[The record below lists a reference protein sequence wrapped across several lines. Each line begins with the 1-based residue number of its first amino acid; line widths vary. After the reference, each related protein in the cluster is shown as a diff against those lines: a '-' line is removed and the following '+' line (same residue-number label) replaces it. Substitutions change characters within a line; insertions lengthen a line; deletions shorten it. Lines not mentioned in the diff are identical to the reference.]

1 VHIAV
6 SAGSHA
12 GAGSRAGADS
22 AAGSGA
28 AADETVSLT
37 ELDEVGRLLGQ
48 PEQIPRAQLPH
59 EVARREKQSPRWV
72 WDDTRR
78 WYPALLAAD
87 VIVERCIDLRLCH
100 AILRNAAATASSEL
114 ALAEASSWDAPSTWA
129 PQAETDTLFD
139 LGVQR
144 GRDDEAG
151 GDPVEEFRLQRTAV
165 AGAPDPN
172 RLSLLLA
179 AESAGSLIAIEM
191 QHAGLPWNASKH
203 NELLVDLLGER
214 PQPGHRPA
222 RLHELLLEI
231 RSAIDDPTANP
242 DSPVE
247 LVKSLRR
254 AGVDVS
260 STNRWELARHEHP
273 VIEPLLAYKK
283 LSRLLTANGWNWID
297 TWVESGRFRPVYVP
311 GGVVTGRW
319 AADGGGALQ
328 LPHQVRAAVIADP
341 GWMFVVADAAQLE
354 PRILTAMSGDRA
366 MALAGRDRDLYDGIV
381 ASGAVETRAAAKVG
395 MLGAMYGATTG
406 ESGRMLPRLAR
417 SYPDAIRFVEEAA
430 RLGETGAVVS
440 THLGR
445 TSPRPSAE
453 WREAQDDARQEGAGE
468 AVQARAKTARRSWG
482 RFTRNFVVQGTAA
495 EWALSW
501 MAGLRRR
508 LALLGPELP
517 LVERPHLVF
526 FLHDEIVVHT
536 PAALADVVAAEVR
549 AAAEDAG
556 RLLFGSVP
564 VQFPVTVAVVD
575 SYDKAKG

>member
-6 SAGSHA
+6 
-12 GAGSRAGADS
+12 GAAPG
-22 AAGSGA
+22 AAG
-28 AADETVSLT
+28 DEAVTLT
-37 ELDEVGRLLGQ
+37 ELDDVGRLLGQ
-48 PEQIPRAQLPH
+48 PETVLREQLPH
-59 EVARREKQSPRWV
+59 EVARREASSPRWV

-78 WYPALLAAD
+78 WYPALLAHD
-87 VIVERCIDLRLCH
+87 VQVERCIDLRLCH
-100 AILRNAAATASSEL
+100 TILRNAAATAQSEL
-114 ALAEASSWDAPSTWA
+114 ALAPFSSWDAPSAWA
-129 PQAETDTLFD
+129 EPAPSDTLFD

-144 GRDDEAG
+144 GRDDSAG
-151 GDPVEEFRLQRTAV
+151 LDPVEEFRLQRAAV
-165 AGAPDPN
+165 TGATDPN

-191 QHAGLPWNASKH
+191 QFAGLPWDASRH
-203 NELLVDLLGER
+203 NELLVELLGER
-214 PQPGHRPA
+214 PQQGQRPA
-222 RLHELLLEI
+222 RMHELLLEI
-231 RSAIDDPTANP
+231 RSAIDDPAANP

-254 AGVDVS
+254 AGIDVS

-297 TWVESGRFRPVYVP
+297 TWVEGGRFRPVYVP

-328 LPHQVRAAVIADP
+328 LPHQIRGAVIADP

-366 MALAGRDRDLYDGIV
+366 MALAGQGRDLYDGIV

-417 SYPDAIRFVEEAA
+417 SYPRAIRFVEEAA
-430 RLGETGAVVS
+430 RLGESGAVVS

-445 TSPRPSAE
+445 TSPQPSDA
-453 WREAQDDARQEGAGE
+453 WREAQDDAQQEGAGE
-468 AVQARAKTARRSWG
+468 AVQTRAKTARRSWG

-495 EWALSW
+495 EWALAW

-508 LALLGPELP
+508 LALLGPELA
-517 LVERPHLVF
+517 LRDRPHLVF

-536 PAALADVVAAEVR
+536 PAELAEAVAAEVR

-556 RLLFGSVP
+556 RLLFGAAP
-564 VQFPVTVAVVD
+564 VQFPVTVAIVD
-575 SYDKAKG
+575 SYDKAKA

>member
-1 VHIAV
+1 MHIAV
-6 SAGSHA
+6 SA
-12 GAGSRAGADS
+12 
-22 AAGSGA
+22 AAGTD
-28 AADETVSLT
+28 ADEAVTLT
-37 ELDEVGRLLGQ
+37 ELDEAGRLLGQ
-48 PEQIPRAQLPH
+48 PETVSRDEFARA
-59 EVARREKQSPRWV
+59 VAQREEQSPRWV

-78 WYPALLAAD
+78 WYPGLLDAG
-87 VIVERCIDLRLCH
+87 VEVERCIDLRLCH
-100 AILRNAAATASSEL
+100 TILRNAAATAESEL
-114 ALAEASSWDAPSTWA
+114 ALAPASSWDAPSSWA
-129 PQAETDTLFD
+129 EHGETDTLFD

-144 GRDDEAG
+144 GRDDAAG
-151 GDPVEEFRLQRTAV
+151 ADPVEEFRLQRAAV
-165 AGAPDPN
+165 AGTADPN

-191 QHAGLPWNASKH
+191 QFAGLPWNASRH
-203 NELLVDLLGER
+203 NELLVELLGER
-214 PQPGHRPA
+214 PPAGQRPA
-222 RLHELLLEI
+222 RMHELLLEI
-231 RSAIDDPTANP
+231 RAAIDDPTANP

-297 TWVESGRFRPVYVP
+297 AWVEGGRFRPVYVP

-328 LPHQVRAAVIADP
+328 LPHQVRGAVIADP

-417 SYPDAIRFVEEAA
+417 SYPSAIRFVEEAA
-430 RLGETGAVVS
+430 RLGESGAVVS

-445 TSPRPSAE
+445 TSPHPSPE
-453 WREAQDDARQEGAGE
+453 WRELQDDARQEGASE

-495 EWALSW
+495 EWALAW

-508 LALLGPELP
+508 LALSGAEAALRQ
-517 LVERPHLVF
+517 RPHLVF
-526 FLHDEIVVHT
+526 FLHDEIVVHA
-536 PAALADVVAAEVR
+536 PAAQAEAVAREVRESAAE
-549 AAAEDAG
+549 AG
-556 RLLFGSVP
+556 RLLFGSAP
-564 VQFPVTVAVVD
+564 VQFPVSVAIVG
-575 SYDKAKG
+575 SYDEAKG

>member
-1 VHIAV
+1 MHIAV
-6 SAGSHA
+6 SAGSV
-12 GAGSRAGADS
+12 G
-22 AAGSGA
+22 AGSGA
-28 AADETVSLT
+28 GDGDDAVTLT
-37 ELDEVGRLLGQ
+37 ELDDAGRLLGQ
-48 PEQIPRAQLPH
+48 PETVALDRFPS
-59 EVARREKQSPRWV
+59 EVARRERLSPRWV

-78 WYPALLAAD
+78 WYPALLAHD
-87 VIVERCIDLRLCH
+87 VVVERCVDLRLCH
-100 AILRNAAATASSEL
+100 TILRTASATASSQL
-114 ALAEASSWDAPSTWA
+114 ALAPASPWDAPAMWA
-129 PQAETDTLFD
+129 VQGESESDTLFE

-144 GRDDEAG
+144 GRDDEQG
-151 GDPVEEFRLQRTAV
+151 LDPVEEFRLQRAAV

-172 RLSLLLA
+172 RLALLLA

-191 QHAGLPWNASKH
+191 QHAGLPWNAARH

-214 PQPGHRPA
+214 PQPGQRPA
-222 RLHELLLEI
+222 RMHELLLQI
-231 RSAIDDPTANP
+231 RAAIDDPTANP

-254 AGVDVS
+254 AGIDVT

-297 TWVESGRFRPVYVP
+297 SWVEGGRFRPVYVP

-328 LPHQVRAAVIADP
+328 LPHQVRGAVIADP

-366 MALAGRDRDLYDGIV
+366 MAAAGRDRDLYDGIV
-381 ASGAVETRAAAKVG
+381 ASGTVENRAAAKVG

-430 RLGETGAVVS
+430 RLGESGAVVS

-445 TSPRPSAE
+445 SSPLPSAQ
-453 WREAQDDARQEGAGE
+453 WREAQDDAQQEGASE
-468 AVQARAKTARRSWG
+468 AVQTRAKTARRSWG

-508 LALLGPELP
+508 LVLLGPGLP
-517 LVERPHLVF
+517 LRDRPHLVF

-536 PAALADVVAAEVR
+536 PAALADTVAAEVR

-556 RLLFGSVP
+556 RLLFGPVP

>member
-1 VHIAV
+1 M
-6 SAGSHA
+6 
-12 GAGSRAGADS
+12 
-22 AAGSGA
+22 
-28 AADETVSLT
+28 TLT
-37 ELDEVGRLLGQ
+37 ELDEAGRLLGQ
-48 PEQIPRAQLPH
+48 PETVSRDEFARA
-59 EVARREKQSPRWV
+59 VAQREEQSPRWV

-78 WYPALLAAD
+78 WYPGLLDAG
-87 VIVERCIDLRLCH
+87 VEVERCIDLRLCH
-100 AILRNAAATASSEL
+100 TILRNAAATAESEL
-114 ALAEASSWDAPSTWA
+114 ALAPASSWDAPSSWA
-129 PQAETDTLFD
+129 EHGETDTLFD

-144 GRDDEAG
+144 GRDDAAG
-151 GDPVEEFRLQRTAV
+151 ADPVEEFRLQRAAV
-165 AGAPDPN
+165 AGTADPN

-191 QHAGLPWNASKH
+191 QFAGLPWNASRH
-203 NELLVDLLGER
+203 NELLVELLGER
-214 PQPGHRPA
+214 PPAGQRPA
-222 RLHELLLEI
+222 RMHELLLEI
-231 RSAIDDPTANP
+231 RAAIDDPTANP

-297 TWVESGRFRPVYVP
+297 TWVEGGRFRPVYVP

-328 LPHQVRAAVIADP
+328 LPHQVRGAVIADP

-417 SYPDAIRFVEEAA
+417 SYPSAIRFVEEAA
-430 RLGETGAVVS
+430 RLGESGAVVS

-445 TSPRPSAE
+445 TSPHPSPE
-453 WREAQDDARQEGAGE
+453 WRELQDDARQEGASE

-495 EWALSW
+495 EWALAW

-508 LALLGPELP
+508 LALSGAQAALRQ
-517 LVERPHLVF
+517 RPHLVF
-526 FLHDEIVVHT
+526 FLHDEIVVHA
-536 PAALADVVAAEVR
+536 PADQAEAVAREVRESAAE
-549 AAAEDAG
+549 AG
-556 RLLFGSVP
+556 RLLFGSAP
-564 VQFPVTVAVVD
+564 VQFPVSVAIVG
-575 SYDKAKG
+575 SYDEAKG

>member
-6 SAGSHA
+6 
-12 GAGSRAGADS
+12 GAAPG
-22 AAGSGA
+22 AAG
-28 AADETVSLT
+28 DEAVTLT
-37 ELDEVGRLLGQ
+37 ELDDVGRLLGQ
-48 PEQIPRAQLPH
+48 PETVLREQLPH
-59 EVARREKQSPRWV
+59 EVARREASSPRWV

-78 WYPALLAAD
+78 WYPALLAHD
-87 VIVERCIDLRLCH
+87 VQVERCIDLRLCH
-100 AILRNAAATASSEL
+100 TILRNAAATAQSEL
-114 ALAEASSWDAPSTWA
+114 ALAPFSSWDAPSAWA
-129 PQAETDTLFD
+129 EPAPSDTLFD

-144 GRDDEAG
+144 GRDDSAG
-151 GDPVEEFRLQRTAV
+151 LDPVEEFRLQRAAV
-165 AGAPDPN
+165 TGATDPN

-191 QHAGLPWNASKH
+191 QFAGLPWDASRH
-203 NELLVDLLGER
+203 NELLVELLGER
-214 PQPGHRPA
+214 PQQGQRPA
-222 RLHELLLEI
+222 RMHELLLEI
-231 RSAIDDPTANP
+231 RSAIDDPAANP

-254 AGVDVS
+254 AGFDVS

-297 TWVESGRFRPVYVP
+297 TWVEGGRFRPVYVP

-328 LPHQVRAAVIADP
+328 LPHQIRGAVIADP

-366 MALAGRDRDLYDGIV
+366 MALAGQGRDLYDGIV

-417 SYPDAIRFVEEAA
+417 SYPRAIRFVEEAA
-430 RLGETGAVVS
+430 RLGESGAVVS

-445 TSPRPSAE
+445 TSPQPSDA
-453 WREAQDDARQEGAGE
+453 WREAQDDAQQEGAGE
-468 AVQARAKTARRSWG
+468 AVQTRAKTARRSWG

-495 EWALSW
+495 EWALAW

-508 LALLGPELP
+508 LALLGPELA
-517 LVERPHLVF
+517 LRDRPHLVF

-536 PAALADVVAAEVR
+536 PAELAEAVAAEVR

-556 RLLFGSVP
+556 RLLFGAAP
-564 VQFPVTVAVVD
+564 VQFPVTVAIVD
-575 SYDKAKG
+575 SYDKAKA

>member
-1 VHIAV
+1 MHIAV
-6 SAGSHA
+6 
-12 GAGSRAGADS
+12 
-22 AAGSGA
+22 GA
-28 AADETVSLT
+28 AAGTAGDEAVTLT

-48 PEQIPRAQLPH
+48 PETVSREQLPQA
-59 EVARREKQSPRWV
+59 VARREGSSPRWV

-78 WYPALLAAD
+78 WYPALLSHD
-87 VIVERCIDLRLCH
+87 VVVERCVDLRLCH
-100 AILRNAAATASSEL
+100 TILRNAAATARSEL
-114 ALAEASSWDAPSTWA
+114 ALAPSSSWDAPSVWA
-129 PQAETDTLFD
+129 EQAQSDTLFD

-144 GRDDEAG
+144 GRDDAAG
-151 GDPVEEFRLQRTAV
+151 LDPVEEFRLQRAAV

-191 QHAGLPWNASKH
+191 QFAGLPWDASRH
-203 NELLVDLLGER
+203 NELLVELLGER
-214 PQPGHRPA
+214 PQSGQRPA
-222 RLHELLLEI
+222 RMHELLLEI
-231 RSAIDDPTANP
+231 RSAIDDPAANP

-254 AGVDVS
+254 AGIDVS

-273 VIEPLLAYKK
+273 VIAPLLAYKK

-297 TWVESGRFRPVYVP
+297 TWVEGGRFRPVYVP

-328 LPHQVRAAVIADP
+328 LPHQVRGAVIADP

-366 MALAGRDRDLYDGIV
+366 MALAGQGRDLYDGIV

-430 RLGETGAVVS
+430 RLGESGAVVS

-445 TSPRPSAE
+445 TSPRPSDA

-468 AVQARAKTARRSWG
+468 ALQARAKTARRSWG

-508 LALLGPELP
+508 LALLGPQLA
-517 LVERPHLVF
+517 LRDRPHLVF

-536 PAALADVVAAEVR
+536 PAELADAVAAEVR

-556 RLLFGSVP
+556 RLLFGPVP

-575 SYDKAKG
+575 SYDKAKA

>member
-1 VHIAV
+1 MHIAV
-6 SAGSHA
+6 
-12 GAGSRAGADS
+12 
-22 AAGSGA
+22 GA
-28 AADETVSLT
+28 ATGDAGDEVVTLT
-37 ELDEVGRLLGQ
+37 ELDETGGLLGR
-48 PEQIPRAQLPH
+48 PEAIPRARLPH
-59 EVARREKQSPRWV
+59 EIARREKQSPRWV

-78 WYPALLAAD
+78 WYPALLDND
-87 VIVERCIDLRLCH
+87 VVVERCIDLRLCH
-100 AILRNAAATASSEL
+100 AILRNAAATAASEL
-114 ALAEASSWDAPSTWA
+114 ALASTSSWDAPGAWA
-129 PQAETDTLFD
+129 APGETDTLFE

-144 GRDDEAG
+144 ALHDATQP
-151 GDPVEEFRLQRTAV
+151 DPVEEFQLQRAAV

-172 RLSLLLA
+172 RLALLLA

-191 QHAGLPWNASKH
+191 QFAGLPWNASRH
-203 NELLVDLLGER
+203 NELLVELLGER

-222 RLHELLLEI
+222 RMHELLLEI
-231 RSAIDDPTANP
+231 RAAIDDPTANP

-260 STNRWELARHEHP
+260 STSRWELARHEHP

-283 LSRLLTANGWNWID
+283 LSRLLSANGWNWID
-297 TWVESGRFRPVYVP
+297 TWVEDGRFRPVYVP

-328 LPHQVRAAVIADP
+328 LPHQVRGAVIADP

-381 ASGAVETRAAAKVG
+381 ASGAVDTRAAAKVG

-406 ESGRMLPRLAR
+406 KSGRMLPRLAR

-430 RLGETGAVVS
+430 RLGESGAVVS

-445 TSPRPSAE
+445 TSPNPSPE
-453 WREAQDDARQEGAGE
+453 WREAQFDAQQEGAGE
-468 AVQARAKTARRSWG
+468 AVQTRAKTARRSWG

-508 LALLGPELP
+508 LTLLSPEVP
-517 LVERPHLVF
+517 LRARPHLVF

-536 PAALADVVAAEVR
+536 PAGQADVVAAEVR

-556 RLLFGSVP
+556 RLLFGAAP
-564 VQFPVTVAVVD
+564 VQFPVSVAIVD
-575 SYDKAKG
+575 SYDKAKA

>member
-1 VHIAV
+1 MHIAV
-6 SAGSHA
+6 SA
-12 GAGSRAGADS
+12 
-22 AAGSGA
+22 AAGTD
-28 AADETVSLT
+28 ADEAVTLT
-37 ELDEVGRLLGQ
+37 ELDEAGRLLGQ
-48 PEQIPRAQLPH
+48 PETVSRDEFARA
-59 EVARREKQSPRWV
+59 VAQREEQSPRWV

-78 WYPALLAAD
+78 WYPGLLDAG
-87 VIVERCIDLRLCH
+87 VEVERCIDLRLCH
-100 AILRNAAATASSEL
+100 TILRNAAATAESEL
-114 ALAEASSWDAPSTWA
+114 ALAPASSWDAPSSWA
-129 PQAETDTLFD
+129 EHGETDTLFD

-144 GRDDEAG
+144 GRDDAAG
-151 GDPVEEFRLQRTAV
+151 ADPVEEFRLQRAAV
-165 AGAPDPN
+165 AGAADPN

-191 QHAGLPWNASKH
+191 QFAGLPWNASRH
-203 NELLVDLLGER
+203 NELLVELLGER
-214 PQPGHRPA
+214 PPAGQRPA
-222 RLHELLLEI
+222 RMHELLLEI
-231 RSAIDDPTANP
+231 RAAIDDPTANP

-297 TWVESGRFRPVYVP
+297 TWVEGGRFRPVYVP

-328 LPHQVRAAVIADP
+328 LPHQVRGAVIADP

-417 SYPDAIRFVEEAA
+417 SYPSAIRFVEEAA
-430 RLGETGAVVS
+430 RLGESGAVVS

-445 TSPRPSAE
+445 TSPQPSPE
-453 WREAQDDARQEGAGE
+453 WRELQDDARQEGASE

-495 EWALSW
+495 EWALAW

-508 LALLGPELP
+508 LALSGAEAALR
-517 LVERPHLVF
+517 ERPHLVF
-526 FLHDEIVVHT
+526 FLHDEIVVHA
-536 PAALADVVAAEVR
+536 PADQAEAVAREVRESAAE
-549 AAAEDAG
+549 AG
-556 RLLFGSVP
+556 RLLFGSAP
-564 VQFPVTVAVVD
+564 VQFPVSVAIVG
-575 SYDKAKG
+575 SYDEAKG

>member
-1 VHIAV
+1 MHIAV
-6 SAGSHA
+6 SA
-12 GAGSRAGADS
+12 
-22 AAGSGA
+22 AAGTD
-28 AADETVSLT
+28 ADEAVTLT
-37 ELDEVGRLLGQ
+37 ELDEAGRLLGQ
-48 PEQIPRAQLPH
+48 PETVSRDEFARA
-59 EVARREKQSPRWV
+59 VAQREEQSPRWV

-78 WYPALLAAD
+78 WYPGLLDAG
-87 VIVERCIDLRLCH
+87 VEVERCVDLRLCH
-100 AILRNAAATASSEL
+100 TILRNAAATAESEL
-114 ALAEASSWDAPSTWA
+114 ALAPASSWDAPSSWA
-129 PQAETDTLFD
+129 EHGETDTLFD

-144 GRDDEAG
+144 GRDDAADA
-151 GDPVEEFRLQRTAV
+151 DPVEEFRLQRAAV
-165 AGAPDPN
+165 AGAADPN

-191 QHAGLPWNASKH
+191 QFAGLPWNASRH
-203 NELLVDLLGER
+203 NELLVELLGER
-214 PQPGHRPA
+214 PPAGQRPA
-222 RLHELLLEI
+222 RMHELLLEI
-231 RSAIDDPTANP
+231 RAAIDDPTANP

-297 TWVESGRFRPVYVP
+297 TWVEGGRFRPVYVP

-319 AADGGGALQ
+319 SADGGGALQ
-328 LPHQVRAAVIADP
+328 LPHQVRGAVIADP

-417 SYPDAIRFVEEAA
+417 SYPSAIRFVEEAA
-430 RLGETGAVVS
+430 RLGESGAVVS

-445 TSPRPSAE
+445 TSPQPSPE
-453 WREAQDDARQEGAGE
+453 WRELQDDARQEGASE

-495 EWALSW
+495 EWALAW

-508 LALLGPELP
+508 LALSGAQAALRQ
-517 LVERPHLVF
+517 RPHLVF
-526 FLHDEIVVHT
+526 FLHDEIVVHA
-536 PAALADVVAAEVR
+536 PADQAEAVAREVRESAAE
-549 AAAEDAG
+549 AG
-556 RLLFGSVP
+556 RLLFGSAP
-564 VQFPVTVAVVD
+564 VQFPVSVAIVG
-575 SYDKAKG
+575 SYDEAKG